1 MTQLIWDD
9 SFSVGVPELDRHH
22 QRLAELINEL
32 AASQDKPAH
41 SEEIVDILSALSD
54 YANYHFAHE
63 EHLMGVHGYP
73 DLADH
78 LSEHNVFCEM
88 VANACYQATCSA
100 LDLPALLAYLCTW
113 WEDHILRVD
122 IKYKPFLAPQNRP

>member
-9 SFSVGVPELDRHH
+9 SFSVGVPELDQHH

-32 AASQDKPAH
+32 AASRDKPAH

-54 YANYHFAHE
+54 YANHHFAHE
-63 EHLMGVHGYP
+63 EHLMGVRGYP

-88 VANACYQATCSA
+88 VANACYQTTCSA
-100 LDLPALLAYLCTW
+100 SRFAGPAGYLCTW
-113 WEDHILRVD
+113 WRIIILRVD
-122 IKYKPFLAPQNRP
+122 IKVQTLPRPQNRP